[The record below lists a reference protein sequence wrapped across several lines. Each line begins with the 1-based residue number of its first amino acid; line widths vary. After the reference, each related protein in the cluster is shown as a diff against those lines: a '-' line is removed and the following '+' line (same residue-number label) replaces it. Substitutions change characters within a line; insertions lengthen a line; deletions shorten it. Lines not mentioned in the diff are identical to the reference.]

1 MTTTPALPPG
11 MEALLDTEQAA
22 AVLGLS
28 PESLRTARS
37 TRRGDLASLPYHRV
51 GCRVKYSPEDLRLWL
66 HRRRVEWS
74 R

>member
-1 MTTTPALPPG
+1 MNSPI
-11 MEALLDTEQAA
+11 EACLEPLLSNDEAA
-22 AVLGLS
+22 AFLNVS

-37 TRRGDLASLPYHRV
+37 TRRGDLASVPYHKV
-51 GCRVKYSPEDLRLWL
+51 GCRVRYSPEDLRLWL